1 MLRRLLLPTLLLIA
15 GQPATAA
22 DTPGPLPAVQAPH
35 SELLSSVVRLNS
47 TVQAW
52 SPGQPWE
59 KAPPAS
65 RRALAAI
72 VAPQQV
78 ITTSEMVADA
88 TYLEFESPDGTRFAP
103 AKVIAVDYEANLALL
118 GPVAA
123 DEGAKL
129 FADTKPL
136 EIATPPPIGQCLDI
150 YQIEDNGV
158 ELRTTGTLQ
167 SIDVSSN
174 FLPGHNFLTY
184 LVKASMQSAASS
196 FSVPVVLNGK
206 LAGLLSSYNSKD
218 QLCDVSATDIVS
230 RFIKE
235 ASDGQYT
242 GFPSL
247 GVAIARTED
256 PSFRQ
261 WLKLPDDQGGIYISS
276 VRKGGAA
283 QAAGVR
289 KGDVIL
295 AVDGHRIDRRGYYQ
309 HANYGSLGWGHL
321 VRGER
326 AIGDVVTLSLI
337 REGQPLEVKAT
348 LTREEENA
356 RLVPNYTFDKAPNYL
371 VKGGFIFQE
380 LTLPM
385 LQAFGEEWSSR
396 APLNLLDV
404 YENPEKYQDSAERII
419 FLSGV
424 IPTPATVGYEAL
436 RNLIVRKVNGKDIR
450 NMKSLIAAFQ
460 ANLNEL
466 HSIEFDEEKF
476 TVYLDEASAATVDAQ
491 LLQRGIP
498 RLFRAE

>member
-1 MLRRLLLPTLLLIA
+1 MFRRLLLPALLLTA
-15 GQPATAA
+15 YQPATAA
-22 DTPGPLPAVQAPH
+22 DTPPPPAAPADH
-35 SELLSSVVRLNS
+35 ADLKASVVRLNS

-52 SPGQPWE
+52 SAGQPWE
-59 KAPPAS
+59 KAPPSS

-129 FADTKPL
+129 FAGTKPL
-136 EIATPPPIGQCLDI
+136 AIATPPAIGQSLDI

-158 ELRTTGTLQ
+158 ELRTSGTLQ

-196 FSVPVVLNGK
+196 FSVPVLQHGS
-206 LAGLLSSYNSKD
+206 LAGLLSSYNAKD
-218 QLCDVSATDIVS
+218 QLCDVSATDILA

-235 ASDGQYT
+235 ASDGPYT

-261 WLKLPDDQGGIYISS
+261 WLKLPDDSGGIYISS
-276 VRKGGAA
+276 VRKNGAA
-283 QAAGVR
+283 EAAGVR
-289 KGDVIL
+289 RGDVIL
-295 AVDGHRIDRRGYYQ
+295 AVDGHQIDRRGYYQ

-337 REGQPLEVKAT
+337 REGMPLEVKAT
-348 LTREEENA
+348 LSREEEAA

-380 LTLPM
+380 LTLTM
-385 LQAFGEEWSSR
+385 LQAFGEDWSSR

-404 YENPEKYQDSAERII
+404 YENPEKYQDRAERIV

-424 IPTPATVGYEAL
+424 IPTPATVGYETL
-436 RNLIVRKVNGKDIR
+436 RNLIVRKANGKDIR
-450 NMKSLIAAFQ
+450 SMKSLIAAFQ
-460 ANLNEL
+460 GNLNVL
-466 HSIEFDEEKF
+466 HSIEFEEEKF
-476 TVYLDEASAATVDAQ
+476 TVYLDEASSATVDAQ

-498 RLFRAE
+498 RLYRAE